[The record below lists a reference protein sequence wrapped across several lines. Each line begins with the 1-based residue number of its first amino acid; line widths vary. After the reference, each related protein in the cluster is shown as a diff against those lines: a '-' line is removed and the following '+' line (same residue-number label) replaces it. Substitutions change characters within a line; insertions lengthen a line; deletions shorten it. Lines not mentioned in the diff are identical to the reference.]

1 MHRVVV
7 VASVALLGA
16 CGGANDQKEVR
27 NPSASVFEEP
37 GRLNIPGPT
46 PGEDGTGQDE
56 ENEQQDY
63 RDLGYT
69 IVTAEGA
76 LRHVDIDRN
85 KISFFV
91 RENRGTVSEEGGT
104 VSEEGADSAAL
115 RNAADATEQSIMQDL
130 PNGAPI
136 VRVKDADLSNAP
148 YNLTGRFRLGCTG
161 TLIGP
166 RQILTAAHC
175 VYNYKTNKYYKPTSL
190 QFRRGQHGSF
200 SAGQLMEVDRIYAPD
215 GYTVHHRS
223 TSDYAVVI
231 TKQAAP
237 ASVGR
242 MVFGVSHEEVP
253 YETSKVHINGYPAFR
268 NLRMFHTH
276 CLGRPHATRR
286 LLYPCDTYGG
296 MSGSAVYMLYPNGKR
311 VIYGVH
317 SGTWTNTYNRGVRIT
332 EGIFLQLREWKRN
345 HD

>member
-1 MHRVVV
+1 MRGVALL
-7 VASVALLGA
+7 ASVAVLGA
-16 CGGANDQKEVR
+16 CGSANDQKGIREAR
-27 NPSASVFEEP
+27 DSIFEEP
-37 GRLNIPGPT
+37 GTLNIPAPK
-46 PGEDGTGQDE
+46 PEEDGTGQDE

-69 IVTAEGA
+69 VVTAEGA
-76 LRHVDIDRN
+76 LQHVDVDRN
-85 KISFFV
+85 KISRF
-91 RENRGTVSEEGGT
+91 VSENKAT
-104 VSEEGADSAAL
+104 ALEEGANPPGL
-115 RNAADATEQSIMQDL
+115 RNTADATEQSIMQDL

-136 VRVKDADLSNAP
+136 VRVKDADMANAP

-166 RQILTAAHC
+166 RQVLTAAHC
-175 VYNYKTNKYYKPTSL
+175 VYNYKTNKYYKPASL

-215 GYTVHHRS
+215 GYTIHHRS

-231 TKQAAP
+231 TKQVAP

-253 YETSKVHINGYPAFR
+253 YETSRIHINGYPAFR

-276 CLGRPHATRR
+276 CIGRPYATRR

-296 MSGSAVYMLYPNGKR
+296 MSGSAVYMLYPDGKR

-317 SGTWTNTYNRGVRIT
+317 SGTWSNTYNRGVRIT
-332 EGIFLQLREWKRN
+332 EGIFLQLREWKRK